1 MRVVV
6 VMSVIGALAVT
17 ACAADPTT
25 SDEYQQL
32 LAEKTE
38 VEANSA
44 RTEEDL
50 AQAASDL
57 EDSQAALSELEP
69 ELETAESEL
78 ALAQSRVDELQ
89 VELDDWKLFTGS
101 PNDEPFLWSQELFD
115 VSVLT
120 CTADG
125 TSQEDCVC
133 IIERI
138 ENEAFLMEI
147 MELTEFT
154 AAVELGLLTPNPT
167 TGLPEGI
174 QSDFVG
180 LLTDIFVDCFG

>member
-6 VMSVIGALAVT
+6 VMSVIAALAVT

-38 VEANSA
+38 AEANSA
-44 RTEEDL
+44 RTDEDL
-50 AQAASDL
+50 AQAASNL

-69 ELETAESEL
+69 QLQTAESEL

-115 VSVLT
+115 TSVLT

-133 IIERI
+133 AIERI

-154 AAVELGLLTPNPT
+154 VAVELGLLTLNPR
-167 TGLPEGI
+167 TGLPEGL

-180 LLTDIFVDCFG
+180 LLTDISVDCFG